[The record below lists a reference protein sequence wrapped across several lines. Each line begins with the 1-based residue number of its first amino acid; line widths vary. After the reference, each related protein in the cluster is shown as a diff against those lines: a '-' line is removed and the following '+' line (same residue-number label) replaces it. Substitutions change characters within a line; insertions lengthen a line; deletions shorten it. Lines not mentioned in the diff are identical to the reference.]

1 MYVLERELIVP
12 RGRAEVFEFFN
23 DPRNLAE
30 ITPPSMGFRILAVDD
45 PPMRAGFK
53 IEYRI
58 KVFGVPLRWLT
69 TIAEYDPPNRFAD
82 EQTSGPYK
90 YWYHEHIFENA
101 GEGRT
106 VMRDRVRY
114 ELPFGPL
121 AALVHRLAVARRLR
135 HIFDYRARRIAELFP
150 RSPRRSLSAP
160 SRG

>member
-1 MYVLERELIVP
+1 MYVLERETIVP

-30 ITPPSMGFRILAVDD
+30 ITPPSMGFRILAADD
-45 PPMRAGFK
+45 PPMCPGYK

-58 KVFGVPLRWLT
+58 KVFGVALRWLT

-82 EQTSGPYK
+82 EQTAGPYK
-90 YWYHEHIFENA
+90 YWYHEHIFEDA

-121 AALVHRLAVARRLR
+121 GALVHQLGVSRRLR
-135 HIFDYRARRIAELFP
+135 RIFDYRAHRIGELFP
-150 RSPRRSLSAP
+150 LVTASVS
-160 SRG
+160 